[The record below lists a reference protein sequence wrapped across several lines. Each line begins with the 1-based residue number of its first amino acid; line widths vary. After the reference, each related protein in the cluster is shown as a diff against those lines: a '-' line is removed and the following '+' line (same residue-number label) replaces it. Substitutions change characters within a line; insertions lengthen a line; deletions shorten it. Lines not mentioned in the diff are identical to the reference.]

1 MNLSVRK
8 WGTLVILSLIWG
20 SSYILIKKGLTGLT
34 PVQLGSL
41 RVIITTLLIAPIGYQ
56 KIKHIPREKMKWV
69 ALSAFVGS
77 FLPAYLFAFAET
89 EIDSSIAS
97 VLNSLVPLNTVIIG
111 AIVFKIASSK
121 KQIIGVFVGFIGTYL
136 LIDRGMH
143 LNPDQNYFYA
153 GLVIL
158 CSFLYGFNVNII
170 KKYLNDVPAVTI
182 AAGHFSV
189 IFIPAIIIF
198 SLSDFKSDQIY
209 DNPLKEQEY
218 SLIQTRQAIETK
230 GLAAVN
236 DLIVPKSQLEAVVK
250 EFKQTGSFKIPVSV
264 AYISEKTQD
273 RVDRALNM
281 IEGYENFDKRAAIKR
296 LDDLG
301 VN

>member
-1 MNLSVRK
+1 MKK
-8 WGTLVILSLIWG
+8 WIYLISLSLIWG
-20 SSYILIKKGLTGLT
+20 SSFILIKKALIGLT
-34 PVQLGSL
+34 PTQLGSL
-41 RVIITTLLIAPIGYQ
+41 RIIFSSIIIFAFAFNTL
-56 KIKHIPREKMKWV
+56 KIISKKEWKWIII
-69 ALSAFVGS
+69 SAFLGS
-77 FLPAYLFAFAET
+77 FFPAFLFAFAET

-121 KQIIGVFVGFIGTYL
+121 KQIIGVIIGFIGTYL

-143 LNPDQNYFYA
+143 LNPDQNYLYA

-198 SLSDFKSDQIY
+198 LLSDFKSDQIY
-209 DNPLKEQEY
+209 DPDTIKSIGYVLILSTFGTALAKVIFNKLVQMSTAVFASSVTY
-218 SLIQTRQAIETK
+218 SL
-230 GLAAVN
+230 
-236 DLIVPKSQLEAVVK
+236 LIVSLFWGILDGELFSFNQLMATILIV
-250 EFKQTGSFKIPVSV
+250 
-264 AYISEKTQD
+264 
-273 RVDRALNM
+273 
-281 IEGYENFDKRAAIKR
+281 
-296 LDDLG
+296 LG
-301 VN
+301 VLLSSRNPRQSLD